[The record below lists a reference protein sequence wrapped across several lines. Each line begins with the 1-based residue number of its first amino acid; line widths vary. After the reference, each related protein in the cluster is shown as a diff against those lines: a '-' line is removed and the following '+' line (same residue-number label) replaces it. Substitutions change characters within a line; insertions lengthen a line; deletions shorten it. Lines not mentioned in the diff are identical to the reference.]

1 MALNFVKEAITIGAD
16 KITDKTFTFFKQGFR
31 LNGAIGEPD
40 YRDVTVSG
48 LDVLN
53 LPNAK
58 ADGLNYCK
66 LYGKCEEDFTPE
78 PMNYLTVYNM
88 AHSTFG
94 SGNKTGIDSY
104 TINGSTVEI
113 PYIESLSGIKI
124 VDSAYLNRVLDVK
137 NELSIT
143 PYIVI
148 DNTNQTAT
156 DYRSKLICNNGELK
170 VNNYNA
176 IDISNIQNGFLGNQ
190 TIGTEI
196 EISASSASVVLKK
209 CIKVVEGKSYFLSY
223 TSNITGARRYSY
235 TDDNNFVINSGAI
248 LNNEIGLNEYTIIS
262 PVTGWLWVTV
272 QAGDMTTVNP
282 ICYEIDKI
290 YVDGTTE
297 TVKDSLNNIATAEN
311 LLAVDTYK
319 DVQEVLSGEIIRNC
333 EAFIYD
339 GTQTITAPY
348 ISNTGRVEKGAIIV
362 RPKVAPT
369 TSTVTAQTLTTKKG
383 TNTIEI
389 TQASLNDLPLEVSYK
404 AGVSVTITQIENENL
419 DNQVTVIIGE

>member
-48 LDVLN
+48 VDVLN

-66 LYGKCEEDFTPE
+66 LYGKCEKDFTPE
-78 PMNYLTVYNM
+78 PITIDGVEV
-88 AHSTFG
+88 F

-113 PYIESLSGIKI
+113 PYTESLSGIKI

-148 DNTNQTAT
+148 DNANQTAT

-176 IDISNIQNGFLGNQ
+176 INISNIQNGFIGNQ

-196 EISASSASVVLKK
+196 EISASTSSVVIKK
-209 CIKVVEGKSYFLSY
+209 CIKVIEGKSYFFSY

-235 TDDNNFVINSGAI
+235 TDDNNLVINSGAI
-248 LNNEIGLNEYTIIS
+248 LNCEIGLNEYTIVAPI
-262 PVTGWLWVTV
+262 TGWLWVTV

-290 YVDGTTE
+290 YIDGITE

-339 GTQTITAPY
+339 GTQTITTPY

-362 RPKVAPT
+362 RPKVTPT

-383 TNTIEI
+383 SNTIEI
-389 TQASLNDLPLEVSYK
+389 TQASLTDLPIEVNYM
-404 AGVSVTITQIENENL
+404 AGVSVTVTQIENENL
-419 DNQVTVIIGE
+419 DNQVTAIIGE